1 VTTPESRRA
10 RVERAGR
17 RLREARTAL
26 GLSLVT
32 VAADVDR
39 TEQWLCNVEHGRHG
53 LDPHDACRLARVL
66 GRSAMYLL
74 GVDDE
79 HPFSAWPPEPGALV
93 SVGRAYIDIAV
104 VSASGVGGEYAV
116 TIMDRRT
123 FLTLG
128 LALPASLTLAEL
140 DGLRGAVGSMRF
152 NEPAVGAVEKI
163 AAGVRASR
171 HALAGDVLVP
181 HVLWQLRF
189 LRNAQA
195 QSPTIQRRLLR
206 ARGAMLAF
214 AGNLTHWHESDV
226 PAAHAY
232 LDEAEGIA
240 REIGDPGLLMYAL
253 VERAQVAG
261 YAPATVPMIDQG
273 VRITERT
280 PGGSAR
286 GWAAGFSAIVYGQNG
301 DRRRML
307 ESIERMYAAV
317 DGPQTDALWFQQ
329 QHVTP
334 AWARGVEGQALE
346 RLGDP
351 AAIPAL
357 RQAIADLP
365 THRRPV
371 AFLSSL
377 ARAMVRDRAIDEGC
391 AVAAEVVTGRRSGET
406 VRRIRALYATE
417 LAPHRSHPAVRDL
430 GERLAVA

>member
-1 VTTPESRRA
+1 
-10 RVERAGR
+10 
-17 RLREARTAL
+17 LREARTAL

-32 VAADVDR
+32 VAAEVDR

-53 LDPHDACRLARVL
+53 LDPHDACRLGRML

-74 GVDDE
+74 GEDDE
-79 HPFSAWPPEPGALV
+79 HPFSTWPPEPGALV
-93 SVGRAYIDIAV
+93 GVGRAYIDIAV
-104 VSASGVGGEYAV
+104 VSASGAGREYAV

-163 AAGVRASR
+163 AAGVRDSR
-171 HALAGDVLVP
+171 HALAGDVLIP
-181 HVLWQLRF
+181 HVHWQLRF
-189 LRNAQA
+189 LRVAQA
-195 QSPTIQRRLLR
+195 QSPALQQRLLR
-206 ARGAMLAF
+206 VRGAMLAF
-214 AGNLTHWHESDV
+214 AGNLAYWHESNL
-226 PAAHAY
+226 PAAHAH

-261 YAPATVPMIDQG
+261 YGSATVPMIDQA
-273 VRITERT
+273 VRITDRV
-280 PGGSAR
+280 PSGSAR
-286 GWAAGFSAIVYGQNG
+286 GWAAGFSAIVYGQNR
-301 DRRRML
+301 DQRRML
-307 ESIERMYAAV
+307 ASIERMHAAV
-317 DGPQTDALWFQQ
+317 GGSQTDALWFQQ

-334 AWARGVEGQALE
+334 AWARGVEGQALD
-346 RLGDP
+346 RLGAP
-351 AAIPAL
+351 AAVPAL

-365 THRRPV
+365 AHRRPV

-377 ARAMVRDRAIDEGC
+377 ARSLVRDGAIDEGC

-406 VRRIRALYATE
+406 VRRIRSLYATE
-417 LAPHRSHPAVRDL
+417 LAPHRSHPAVREL
-430 GERLAVA
+430 GERLAVV